1 MREKANV
8 DASIVTTEIE
18 RALNVQLRF
27 AGEDSAVADA
37 AEAIL
42 IGLEPAIERAVMRLA
57 EQAAGEAEAQLPGRN
72 VGVELREGVPVLVV
86 REAETS
92 VAMDTDDLE
101 ARITLRLSEKLKAVL
116 EDAADDSGDSMNAF
130 VVRALASKARESGA
144 GRRYTGTIET

>member
-1 MREKANV
+1 M

-27 AGEDSAVADA
+27 AGEDSAVAEA

-57 EQAAGEAEAQLPGRN
+57 EQAAGEAEAQLPGRS

-92 VAMDTDDLE
+92 AAIDTDDLE

-116 EDAADDSGDSMNAF
+116 EDAADESGDSMNAF
-130 VVRALASKARESGA
+130 VVKALASKARESGA

>member
-1 MREKANV
+1 M

-27 AGEDSAVADA
+27 AGEDSAVAEA

-57 EQAAGEAEAQLPGRN
+57 EQAAGEAEAQLPGRS

-86 REAETS
+86 READTS
-92 VAMDTDDLE
+92 VAIDTDDLE

-116 EDAADDSGDSMNAF
+116 EDAADESGDSMNAF
-130 VVRALASKARESGA
+130 VVKALASKARESGA